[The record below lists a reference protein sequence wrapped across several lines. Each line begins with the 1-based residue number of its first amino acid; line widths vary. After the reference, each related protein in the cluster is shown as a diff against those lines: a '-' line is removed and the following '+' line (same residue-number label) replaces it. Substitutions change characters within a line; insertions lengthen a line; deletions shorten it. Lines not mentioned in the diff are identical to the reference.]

1 MIPDIYEGAREL
13 LYGQLSAED
22 IERWLAPIG
31 FSDWEATHRRL
42 NRIAQRSGAIHS
54 LAALLPYLLTML
66 SETGNPDRVLVC
78 LERFLQSSTDMGEQ
92 VRWLSRNLRALDI
105 LVKLFA
111 GSQFLTEILLRH
123 PEAIEL
129 LVEPRALVHHQPAPQ
144 IVESKGFVSPDAL
157 DALRRFQRLEL
168 LRIGVCDLL
177 ALFDLPVVTHQLS
190 ILADG
195 LINAALAL
203 AASKATGESRP
214 SDGFVVLALGK
225 LGGKELNYSSDID
238 LLFLADSNSDTYR
251 QVGQGLID
259 VLTRVTDEG
268 FLYRVD
274 MRLRPWGRSGP
285 LVISLDGYL
294 SYLQQNARIWEK
306 QALLKARVVA
316 GDEGLGQRFLDS
328 AMPIVYA
335 VDSDAARISVSTM
348 KRLTESHLR
357 REGQTWGEVKLGE
370 GSIRDI
376 EFVTQY
382 LQLSY
387 GRGYPEVRSG
397 NTLDAL
403 ARLTGTGL
411 LAPRDGRTLTDGY
424 IFLRAVEHHLQMM
437 HYRQTHTLPDDDK
450 ALTQLGRRLE
460 FDGKAAGEHFLERY
474 EQHRAAIRSV
484 YLKYL
489 GEQPTVGTKPEPPAP
504 DLNHSHISRMDASY
518 TEVFTTHEIRRH
530 AALADRLGPDN
541 LVEVEAVPLDEG
553 RWRITI
559 VGFDYPGELSLICGL
574 LFAYSC
580 SIEEGHVF
588 TYEPASG
595 VEAGAWV
602 RSDRRKI
609 VDAFTI
615 QAVRGDPTAD
625 TWQRYALDLNAM
637 LERMDAGRG
646 QEAHGQLTRL
656 LARHVASATPTPT
669 DTDTTLYPVEIE
681 IDNASSEQYTVLHIT
696 APDTIGFLYEFTNA
710 LAFNHIYIARVHVE
724 SFGDRAHDSLFVT
737 DAGGRKITSSE
748 RQRELRAAVVLI
760 KHFTHLLPHTPDPET
775 ALLHFREF
783 VHDLFRQP
791 NWPDELASLE
801 NPEVLR
807 RLAHLLGVS
816 EFLWDDFL
824 RMQHANL
831 FPVVRDTDALHTSK
845 TRSELQSEIEG
856 ALAAVHAGPQ
866 PPPDGTDPTWR
877 EALNAFKDREMFR
890 IDMRHILGHTQ
901 EFWDFS
907 EELTALA
914 EVVVNAAYHL
924 CHEDLRAQYGTPRLE
939 SGVISEMTVCALG
952 KCGGRE
958 LGFAS
963 DIELMFIYK
972 GNGDTSGPPV
982 ISTAE
987 FYERLVA
994 LFVQSIEAKREGI
1007 FQVDLQL
1014 RPYGKAGSLAVS
1026 QDSFRRYFAPGG
1038 PAWPYERQAL
1048 VKLRPIAGNHGLG
1061 ETITALRDELIYEE
1075 GAFDVSAMR
1084 AMRERQMRHLVSGGT
1099 FNAKFSP
1106 GGLVDVEYLVQ
1117 GLQIIHG
1124 AHHMQLRTTNIREAM
1139 HALANVGLLS
1149 DDDYARLR
1157 RAYTF
1162 LRWLIDGLRMVRGN
1176 ARDLTVPTLD
1186 SDAIAFLARRMRYM
1200 GDAGRLVEDLSD
1212 HTAAVQE
1219 MNRRLL
1225 GG

>member
-1 MIPDIYEGAREL
+1 MIPEVYDGAREL

-42 NRIAQRSGAIHS
+42 NRIAQRSGAIHA

-66 SETGNPDRVLVC
+66 AEAGNPDRVLVC
-78 LERFLQSSTDMGEQ
+78 LERFLQSSADMGEQ

-111 GSQFLTEILLRH
+111 GSQFLTEILLRN
-123 PEAIEL
+123 PDAIGL
-129 LVEPRALVHHQPAPQ
+129 LVEPRALVHSLPAPQ
-144 IVESKGFVSPDAL
+144 IVDSKGAAGLDAL
-157 DALRRFQRLEL
+157 NLLRRFQRLEL

-177 ALFDLPVVTHQLS
+177 ALLDLPAVTNQLS
-190 ILADG
+190 TLADG
-195 LINAALAL
+195 LVKVALAL
-203 AASKATGESRP
+203 AATHVAGADPPE
-214 SDGFVVLALGK
+214 GFVVLAVGK
-225 LGGKELNYSSDID
+225 LGGCELNYSSDID
-238 LLFLADSNSDTYR
+238 LLFLADANSDLYR

-285 LVISLDGYL
+285 LVTSLEGYL
-294 SYLQQNARIWEK
+294 SYLQQNARTWEK
-306 QALLKARVVA
+306 QALLKARVIA
-316 GDEGLGQRFLDS
+316 GDNELGQRFLDR
-328 AMPIVYA
+328 AMPIVHA
-335 VDSDAARISVSTM
+335 VTPDAARTSVSTM

-357 REGQTWGEVKLGE
+357 REGQMWGEVKLGE

-387 GRGYPEVRSG
+387 GGSYPEVRSG

-403 ARLTGTGL
+403 ARLTGAGL

-437 HYRQTHTLPDDDK
+437 HYRQTHALPDDDE
-450 ALTQLGRRLE
+450 ALAQLGRRLE
-460 FDGKAAGEHFLERY
+460 FNGKAAGEHFLERY

-489 GEQPTVGTKPEPPAP
+489 GEQATVGTQAKPSAP
-504 DLNHSHISRMDASY
+504 DLNHSHVSRMDASY
-518 TEVFTTHEIRRH
+518 AEVFTAHEIRRH
-530 AALADRLGPDN
+530 AALADQLGPDN
-541 LVEVEAVPLDEG
+541 LVEVEAISLDEG

-588 TYEPASG
+588 TYEPEPG

-615 QAVRGDPTAD
+615 QAMRGDTTAD
-625 TWQRYALDLNAM
+625 TWQRYALDLNGM
-637 LERMDAGRG
+637 LKRMDAGRG

-656 LARHVASATPTPT
+656 LARRVASTISPPT
-669 DTDTTLYPVEIE
+669 DSDATLYPVEIE

-710 LAFNHIYIARVHVE
+710 LALHHIYIARVHVE

-737 DAGGRKITSSE
+737 DASGRKITSSE

-801 NPEVLR
+801 NPEVLK

-831 FPVVRDTDALHTSK
+831 FPIVRDTDALHTSK
-845 TRSELQSEIEG
+845 TRSELQSELEA

-866 PPPDGTDPTWR
+866 LPPYGAEPSWR

-907 EELTALA
+907 EELTALS

-939 SGVISEMTVCALG
+939 SGAISEMTVCALG

-963 DIELMFIYK
+963 DIELMFIYN
-972 GNGDTSGPPV
+972 GNGDTSGPLV

-994 LFVQSIEAKREGI
+994 LFIQSIEARREGI

-1061 ETITALRDELIYEE
+1061 KTIVALRDELIYAE

-1106 GGLVDVEYLVQ
+1106 GGLVDVEYLIQ
-1117 GLQIIHG
+1117 GLQITNG
-1124 AHHMQLRTTNIREAM
+1124 ARHASLRTTNIREAM
-1139 HALANVGLLS
+1139 HALADVGLLAN
-1149 DDDYARLR
+1149 DDYVRLR
-1157 RAYTF
+1157 KAYTF

-1186 SDAIAFLARRMRYM
+1186 SDAIAFLARRMRYS
-1200 GDAGRLVEDLSD
+1200 GDAGRLMEDLSD